1 MSTLATPCF
10 APAPTGHDSAALLP
24 GAALLSAPPAPVTLE
39 QARRLLSQH
48 YGLHELELQA
58 LSGERDANFLVRP
71 AQGPACMLKISH
83 PQESALVADFQTQ
96 VLLHLARQAPEL
108 PVQRLLP
115 TQSGQPSLT
124 LPWPEGGPRVV
135 RLFSYLEGLPMPQAP
150 RTEAQRLNVARL
162 LARLDHA
169 LADVSHPAGEQPLPW
184 DIQRADRVR
193 GLLVHVSDPARQALA
208 HRALDGFVERV
219 LPRLGALPRQAIHND
234 FNLYNL
240 LVDAQHTDQ
249 VSGILDFG
257 DVVMAPR
264 VNELAVAASYQLDE
278 RGEGGAAGA
287 LAAIT
292 GFAAAYHA
300 EWPLQALELQLLTD
314 LVRARLA
321 MVVAISGWRAARQ
334 PDNAPYLLRNN
345 AISWARL
352 QALDTL
358 PPDQATHALRAA
370 CP

>member
-1 MSTLATPCF
+1 MNTLTPPSTLERSA
-10 APAPTGHDSAALLP
+10 HDSAALLP
-24 GAALLSAPPAPVTLE
+24 GAALLSAPPAPVSLDE
-39 QARRLLSQH
+39 ARGLLSQH
-48 YGLHELELQA
+48 YGLHGFELQA

-96 VLLHLARQAPEL
+96 VLLHLARQAPNL

-150 RTEAQRLNVARL
+150 RSEAQRLNVARL

-169 LADVSHPAGEQPLPW
+169 LADFSHPAGEQALPW
-184 DIQRADRVR
+184 DIQRADLVR

-257 DVVMAPR
+257 DLVMAPR

-287 LAAIT
+287 LAAIA

-314 LVRARLA
+314 LVRARLV

-352 QALDTL
+352 QALDSAT
-358 PPDQATHALRAA
+358 PAQAEAALQQA
-370 CP
+370 CR

>member
-1 MSTLATPCF
+1 MNTLAPT
-10 APAPTGHDSAALLP
+10 ALLRHPAHDSAALLP
-24 GAALLSAPPAPVTLE
+24 GAALLSAPPAPVSLTA
-39 QARRLLSQH
+39 ARGLLNQH
-48 YGLHELELQA
+48 YGLQDLELQA

-71 AQGPACMLKISH
+71 RQGAACMLKISH

-96 VLLHLARQAPEL
+96 VLLHLARRAPGL
-108 PVQRLLP
+108 PVQRLLS
-115 TQSGQPSLT
+115 TVDDQPSLT
-124 LPWPEGGPRVV
+124 LAWPDGGQRVM

-150 RTEAQRLNVARL
+150 RSEAQRLNVARQ
-162 LARLDHA
+162 LAHLDRA
-169 LADVSHPAGEQPLPW
+169 LADVSHPAGEEALPW
-184 DIQRADRVR
+184 DIQRADLVR
-193 GLLVHVSDPARQALA
+193 SLLLHVNDPARQALA

-240 LVDAQHTDQ
+240 LVDAQHTDH

-257 DVVMAPR
+257 DVVMGPR
-264 VNELAVAASYQLDE
+264 VNDLAVAASYQLDA
-278 RGEGGAAGA
+278 RGEGGAPQA
-287 LAAIT
+287 LAAIA

-300 EWPLQALELQLLTD
+300 EWPLQPLELELLTD
-314 LVRARLA
+314 LVRARLV

-352 QALDTL
+352 QALDSAT
-358 PPDQATHALRAA
+358 PTQAVAALRQA
-370 CP
+370 CD

>member
-1 MSTLATPCF
+1 MSPL
-10 APAPTGHDSAALLP
+10 APTCPLERPAHDSAALLP
-24 GAALLSAPPAPVTLE
+24 GAALLSAPPAPVSLDE
-39 QARRLLSQH
+39 ARALLREH
-48 YGLHELELQA
+48 YGLHGVDLKA
-58 LSGERDANFLVRP
+58 LSGERDANFLVKTG
-71 AQGPACMLKISH
+71 QGAACMLKISH
-83 PQESALVADFQTQ
+83 PQESPLVADFQTQ
-96 VLLHLARQAPEL
+96 VLLHLAHRAPEL
-108 PVQRLLP
+108 PVQRLLS
-115 TQSGQPSLT
+115 TLEGQPSLT
-124 LPWPEGGPRVV
+124 LAWPDGGQRVM

-150 RTEAQRLNVARL
+150 RSEAQRLNVARQ

-169 LADVSHPAGEQPLPW
+169 LADVSHPAGEQALPW

-193 GLLVHVSDPARQALA
+193 GLLVHVSDPDRQALA

-219 LPRLGALPRQAIHND
+219 LPRLGRLPRQAIHND

-257 DVVMAPR
+257 DVVMGPR
-264 VNELAVAASYQLDE
+264 VNDLAVAASYQLDE
-278 RGEGGAAGA
+278 RGEGGAPQA
-287 LAAIT
+287 LAAIA

-300 EWPLQALELQLLTD
+300 EWPLASLELGLLTD
-314 LVRARLA
+314 LVRARLV

-352 QALDTL
+352 QALDSAT
-358 PPDQATHALRAA
+358 PAQAEAALWHACR
-370 CP
+370 